1 MHKQKRHQ
9 QILQEPISHPSES
22 KLLKTGWVEIYSV
35 YQVTSIRFPHADDT
49 QIVYHSQRI
58 LGDPG
63 AVSQEKKRDESFQSF
78 QAWTKRVFRSC
89 LKTFVAPF
97 LPARL
102 GLRGWTRRAA
112 GTKRR
117 SQVTGQGTGHRSQG
131 TGHRA
136 QGTGHRAQKTQ

>member
-1 MHKQKRHQ
+1 MSKKHQ
-9 QILQEPISHPSES
+9 PIVQEPISHPSQ
-22 KLLKTGWVEIYSV
+22 KLFKTGWIEIYSV

-78 QAWTKRVFRSC
+78 QAWMEGLFRSC

-97 LPARL
+97 LPA
-102 GLRGWTRRAA
+102 
-112 GTKRR
+112 
-117 SQVTGQGTGHRSQG
+117 
-131 TGHRA
+131 
-136 QGTGHRAQKTQ
+136 